1 MKFVV
6 SIILFLSL
14 FQLGSAQT
22 EYKISTE
29 GFTFEK
35 PVENT
40 VILKIY
46 LSVANIGAL
55 EEFPGEV
62 KKIKLKSSNYNFA
75 KDIFFVDYKK
85 IIGNGENLTNFSV
98 YALSFLIPM
107 DAANIK
113 IVFPERYGGLTVD
126 VTKKNYY
133 EWSKSNSPEERE
145 KRKTGFLPQV
155 HFTKYVGFGL
165 SLEGGILNNSSTRS
179 SVRTIGSIGFE
190 ILPRLY
196 NFGKEN
202 RSAVFATANIN
213 YGGWL
218 NKDDANGFTGFY
230 NPDTSIYKVI
240 DREKADSSA
249 VPYFSYGGG
258 LGVFIYLGNV
268 NPMLSIS
275 YVNTQFSERKMLL
288 KVNNTLTELPKYDG
302 WGVKVDVG
310 IEFSNVLL
318 AYTFRQ
324 FTTESNYS
332 FLNKQH
338 QMHLFKVAL
347 WGWSY

>member
-1 MKFVV
+1 MKFIL
-6 SIILFLSL
+6 SLLIFFLFLRPCLS
-14 FQLGSAQT
+14 QT

-35 PVENT
+35 PVERT

-46 LSVANIGAL
+46 LSISNTGAV

-62 KKIKLKSSNYNFA
+62 KKIKLKSSNYDFD

-85 IIGNGENLTNFSV
+85 IISNDESLTNFSV
-98 YALSFLIPM
+98 FALSFLVPM

-113 IVFPERYGGLTVD
+113 IVFPERYGGLAVD

-145 KRKTGFLPQV
+145 KRKAGFLPQV
-155 HFTKYVGFGL
+155 DFTKYVGFGL
-165 SLEGGILNNSSTRS
+165 SLEGGMLNNSSTRS
-179 SVRTIGSIGFE
+179 SSRTIGSIGFE

-202 RSAVFATANIN
+202 RSAVFATVNIN

-218 NKDDANGFTGFY
+218 NKDDANGFNGFY

-249 VPYFSYGGG
+249 VTYFSYGGG
-258 LGVFIYLGNV
+258 LGVIIYLGKV

-275 YVNTQFSERKMLL
+275 YVNTQFSERRMLL
-288 KVNNTLTELPKYDG
+288 KVNNILTELPKYDG
-302 WGVKVDVG
+302 WGIKVDVG

-318 AYTFRQ
+318 AYSFRQ
-324 FTTESNYS
+324 ITTESN
-332 FLNKQH
+332 
-338 QMHLFKVAL
+338 
-347 WGWSY
+347 